1 MENNINE
8 EYEDIF
14 DMPFRLLKE
23 EKERIQALREQVNL
37 QCADGNWNYNP
48 YMHGIANGLICALA
62 TLEGKEPE
70 YLAVPAIWLC
80 DIPQPQQGQGGK

>member
-1 MENNINE
+1 MENNNNE

-14 DMPFRLLKE
+14 DMSERLMKE
-23 EKERIQALREQVNL
+23 KKERIQTLKKQIKI
-37 QCADGNWNYNP
+37 QCTDGNWNYSP
-48 YMHGIANGLICALA
+48 YMHGMANGLICALA

-80 DIPQPQQGQGGK
+80 DVP